1 MFFFKKNK
9 IIDEDLFC
17 NYIRSN
23 KQNKLIKLIK
33 KKKVDVNKLD
43 LNWDYISEKDNL
55 SINFIEYFKKF
66 ISFDKLSSNKYLT
79 TNHIYRFAHSLDW
92 VTLSK
97 TYNFSLHELV
107 VFDKYIRWD
116 YIFFYNNNSSNE
128 YKIFFKEK
136 MWWLFLED
144 NLSIDI
150 NKQYHIL
157 NNKILNKNSKEYP
170 EELIETFNIKLEEYK
185 NNLNLLKL
193 ILKKQ
198 LFKLYDNYEKDEE
211 IIKLKTINVSDL
223 YDEIKKD
230 LQIST
235 INKYEVKIQ
244 TDEKETFDKSIQTTM
259 EYEKIEL
266 IDVEYE
272 DLQNKKL
279 QTPYV
284 TPSPSKKIIEEEE
297 SYTVSIKLEDDIC
310 GNN

>member
-1 MFFFKKNK
+1 MFFFKKK

-33 KKKVDVNKLD
+33 KKKVDINKLD
-43 LNWDYISEKDNL
+43 LNWNYISEKDNL
-55 SINFIEYFKKF
+55 SINFIEYFKNF
-66 ISFDKLSSNKYLT
+66 ISFNKLSYNKYLT

-92 VTLSK
+92 IILSK

-144 NLSIDI
+144 NLSIDV

-198 LFKLYDNYEKDEE
+198 LFKLYDNYEKNEE

-230 LQIST
+230 LQINT

-272 DLQNKKL
+272 DLQKDKKL
-279 QTPYV
+279 LYV